1 VEAYVV
7 HAVLSG
13 KVIARIEAAPLRQLV
28 VTDTV
33 PLPAR
38 KRIDKIYV
46 ESVARLF
53 VDAIHAIHD
62 GSSVLRL
69 FR

>member
-1 VEAYVV
+1 VEACVV

-13 KVIARIEAAPLRQLV
+13 KVIERIEASPLRQLV

-46 ESVARLF
+46 ESVARLI